1 MSDSQPV
8 FNATD
13 TLAQLRK
20 EAAVRRRSVYHP
32 SRLDRHAFEL
42 HSLLKAGAKP
52 VELQRWLRNER
63 RCKVALSTVT
73 RWIARNGG

>member
-1 MSDSQPV
+1 MTDTQSA

-13 TLAQLRK
+13 ALAQLRK

-42 HSLLKAGAKP
+42 HSLIKVGAKP
-52 VELQRWLRNER
+52 AELQRWLRTER

-73 RWIARNGG
+73 RWIARNVR